1 MTREEKIEA
10 TNKKCD
16 SYVTCKDCPLCGSC
30 IIDVK
35 GASDYEIDKEYAR
48 FCGEEP
54 KPDMVNQPPHYKHG
68 MECIDEMIQLFGREA
83 TMNFCLL
90 NAWKYRKRA
99 IHKNGQEDMDK
110 SDWYIAKYVELKK
123 EGVMDESK

>member
-10 TNKKCD
+10 LEEMCGKYDECF
-16 SYVTCKDCPLCGSC
+16 DCPLEFKCKWEDGT
-30 IIDVK
+30 DEEVD
-35 GASDYEIDKEYAR
+35 SDYKKA
-48 FCGEEP
+48 FPTP

-123 EGVMDESK
+123 DGGMDESK